1 MEGSGLFKG
10 MFQGNFNT
18 AKIIQQKGEDIYFSH
33 IADGLSGKFGF
44 EVENGHI
51 NSSLWMTDEL
61 IPSLSPV
68 AVISKKIGLSYDTLI
83 GDFKVWKGKT
93 STDNFELKGPQINLS
108 ASATANLVTGEL
120 DGKIKVTPMQLFN
133 SITNAVPLLSDV
145 FKNALT
151 ETHFNLD
158 GTWEKPKLILKEE
171 KTLFGKTMDILN
183 N

>member
-1 MEGSGLFKG
+1 
-10 MFQGNFNT
+10 
-18 AKIIQQKGEDIYFSH
+18 
-33 IADGLSGKFGF
+33 
-44 EVENGHI
+44 
-51 NSSLWMTDEL
+51 MTDEL

-93 STDNFELKGPQINLS
+93 STDNFELKGPQINLA

-120 DGKIKVTPMQLFN
+120 GGKIKVTPMQLLN
-133 SITNAVPLLSDV
+133 SITKAAPLLSDI
-145 FKNALT
+145 FKNDLKDALT

-171 KTLFGKTMDILN
+171 KTLFDKPMDILN